1 MLNLHRE
8 SQSWHQAGK
17 AEEASSPHS
26 TCPGTSGFWLTP
38 KSGLGCWGLGWGGG
52 GQLSLGLHTV
62 PWGPLLSF
70 PTCPGAI
77 SRQSILGALSV
88 VPLPVVIWPWPW
100 YLALAIDLGPC
111 PCLLQRKRKVGVVL
125 GRTGGG
131 QACLGQGFWP
141 LRMFAQPV
149 SKPCASRPFQ
159 PVPKPF
165 LRND

>member
-38 KSGLGCWGLGWGGG
+38 KSELGCWGLGWGGG

-88 VPLPVVIWPWPW
+88 VPLPSS
-100 YLALAIDLGPC
+100 YLALALVSGLGHRPRAL
-111 PCLLQRKRKVGVVL
+111 PLLAAEKEE
-125 GRTGGG
+125 GGG
-131 QACLGQGFWP
+131 SIGQDRRWAGMSGAGVLAPEDVCSASLQAMCFQAFP
-141 LRMFAQPV
+141 ASAQALSP
-149 SKPCASRPFQ
+149 Q
-159 PVPKPF
+159 
-165 LRND
+165 